1 MILLFRRHVLY
12 CFVSIKDYF
21 SLGLIS
27 WCLHQQPPPV
37 EINNTMENNE
47 HRNSRPRRNNILIL
61 CRDVQVFRL
70 QTQVLVSEVQ
80 VRVQGCMATARKL
93 DIRFLNK
100 AMMYWHIIVSTKE
113 WYYPKN
119 CFWEIKGMWTSCHW
133 NSFEAVLL
141 LRSQV
146 QELKHCPRVVPEYK

>member
-1 MILLFRRHVLY
+1 MNI
-12 CFVSIKDYF
+12 
-21 SLGLIS
+21 
-27 WCLHQQPPPV
+27 
-37 EINNTMENNE
+37 EIRGHAE
-47 HRNSRPRRNNILIL
+47 ILIL

-113 WYYPKN
+113 
-119 CFWEIKGMWTSCHW
+119 
-133 NSFEAVLL
+133 
-141 LRSQV
+141 
-146 QELKHCPRVVPEYK
+146 